1 MTNFAS
7 TFDNPAAPRDA
18 ANGLELEG
26 VGKRF
31 RIITGSS
38 GRLSSFF
45 ANRLTSRRFR
55 KDLWALE
62 DVTCEVK
69 RGEIL
74 GIVGSNGAGKS
85 TLLRIIAG
93 ITPASTGEVRRVGR
107 VAALLDLTAGFH
119 SSLTGYENLF
129 LAASILGIPRG
140 RMRAIMPEVVGFA
153 GINHA
158 FLEQPVRTYSSGMIT
173 RLAFSLAVFT
183 DPDLI
188 LIDEVLA
195 VGDAEFQAR
204 SAQRLL
210 QFREEGKAMIFVSH
224 SSDAVAELSDR
235 AMWLDAGRVRL
246 AGPAAQVISAYTSY
260 LNTRIAQRSRMD
272 AEAAMKDPVIAATVA
287 QPAEGIVTPP
297 ADAVFESVTLDNGN
311 GTPCEVFQT
320 NSALRVQA
328 VISPRVP
335 LQNID
340 LIYQVLRENRAIME
354 ESSAGEHGLA
364 LPDGKGAFKVTL
376 RFDPLLLLRGK
387 YTLTLHL
394 IERNNPAKIHGASD
408 EINFEVE
415 MPYTA
420 SHVMPALLPS
430 EFSMD

>member
-1 MTNFAS
+1 MMNSTSNF
-7 TFDNPAAPRDA
+7 DHPAAPLDP
-18 ANGLELEG
+18 ANGLELESIA
-26 VGKRF
+26 KRF
-31 RIITGSS
+31 QIITGSS
-38 GRLSSFF
+38 GRLSGFL
-45 ANRLTSRRFR
+45 ANRLANRRFR
-55 KDLWALE
+55 KDLWALD
-62 DVTCEVK
+62 DVSCEVK

-93 ITPASTGEVRRVGR
+93 ITPPTTGQVRRVGR

-119 SSLTGYENLF
+119 FSLTGYENLF
-129 LAASILGIPRG
+129 LAAAILGISRE
-140 RMRAIMPEVVGFA
+140 RMRAIMPEVINFA

-158 FLEQPVRTYSSGMIT
+158 YLEQPVRTYSSGMIT

-235 AMWLDAGRVRL
+235 ALWLDAGHVRL
-246 AGPAAQVISAYTSY
+246 AGGASEVIKAYSSY

-272 AEAAMKDPVIAATVA
+272 AEAAMNDPVIAATVA
-287 QPAEGIVTPP
+287 ESAEGIITPP
-297 ADAVFESVTLDNGN
+297 ADAVFESVTLDNGD
-311 GTPCEVFQT
+311 GASCEVFQT
-320 NSALRVQA
+320 NSALRVRM
-328 VISPRVP
+328 VIQPRVP
-335 LQNID
+335 LQNVD
-340 LIYQVLRENRAIME
+340 LLYQVLRENRAVME
-354 ESSAGEHGLA
+354 ESTASEHGLE
-364 LPDGKGAFKVTL
+364 LPDGGEPFRVTL

-387 YTLTLHL
+387 YTLAFHL
-394 IERNNPAKIHGASD
+394 IERNNPAKIHGSCN
-408 EINFEVE
+408 EIHFEVE
-415 MPYTA
+415 MPFTA
-420 SHVMPALLPS
+420 SHVMPSLIPS

>member
-7 TFDNPAAPRDA
+7 TFDNPAAPRDP
-18 ANGLELEG
+18 ANGLELAE

-45 ANRLTSRRFR
+45 ANRLASRRFR
-55 KDLWALE
+55 KDLWALQ
-62 DVTCEVK
+62 DVSCEVK

-93 ITPASTGEVRRVGR
+93 ITPATTGEVRRVER

-129 LAASILGIPRG
+129 LAASILGISRE
-140 RMRAIMPEVVGFA
+140 RMRAIMPEVVAFA

-158 FLEQPVRTYSSGMIT
+158 YLEQPVRTFSSGMIT

-235 AMWLDAGRVRL
+235 ALWLDAGRVRL
-246 AGPAAQVISAYTSY
+246 AGGAAEVISAYTSY
-260 LNTRIAQRSRMD
+260 LNMRIAQRARMD
-272 AEAAMKDPVIAATVA
+272 AEAAMGDPVIATIAP
-287 QPAEGIVTPP
+287 PAEGVVTPP

-311 GTPCEVFQT
+311 DAPCEIFQT
-320 NSALRVQA
+320 NSALRVRM
-328 VISPRVP
+328 VIQPRVP
-335 LQNID
+335 LQKVD
-340 LIYQVLRENRAIME
+340 LLYQVLRENRAIME
-354 ESSAGEHGLA
+354 ESTASEHGLE
-364 LPDGKGAFKVTL
+364 LPDGREPFRVTL

-387 YTLTLHL
+387 YTLALSL
-394 IERNNPAKIHGASD
+394 IERNNPAKIFGSAD
-408 EINFEVE
+408 EISFEIE
-415 MPYTA
+415 MPFTA
-420 SHVMPALLPS
+420 SHVMPSLIPS